1 MALAL
6 INNVAI
12 IRKGYGVRNI
22 SMFRFFATVDLHI
35 EFSFFWRGRMDVN
48 KATCLIVNKYLA
60 T

>member
-12 IRKGYGVRNI
+12 TRKGYGVRNI

-48 KATCLIVNKYLA
+48 KATCLIVNI
-60 T
+60 